1 MSHDVS
7 AGALRLPGSRE
18 LLSLRQSVTS
28 REEPMARR
36 TGLYKPLQLLAFL
49 SILAVADTAAYGQA
63 NIATYQGADRSQKV
77 LEGAKKEGTLT
88 IYSSATVEDMTA
100 LTAAFTKKY
109 AIKTQVWRA
118 SSENIIQRATTEA
131 RGGRFDVDVFETD
144 GVAMEAVYREKL
156 LQEVRSPLL
165 ADLMPQAIRPHK
177 EWIGD
182 RVQIFTAAYNTRAV
196 KKVDLPK
203 SYDDLNNPKW
213 KGKLGIEAADYDWFS
228 AVVSDLGEEKGVKLF
243 REIVTK
249 NGLSARKGH
258 TLLANLVVTGEVPL
272 ALTTYL
278 YKVMQLKNDG
288 APIDYV
294 VLPPEVARPQGT
306 GMARKAPH
314 PNAAVLFM
322 DFLLSDGQEILAK
335 RDFIPTNVKVKPL
348 PENMP
353 LIFVDP
359 ALLLDQNDKWE
370 KLYKDVISAR

>member
-1 MSHDVS
+1 M
-7 AGALRLPGSRE
+7 
-18 LLSLRQSVTS
+18 TS
-28 REEPMARR
+28 RIG
-36 TGLYKPLQLLAFL
+36 THKPLQLLAFL
-49 SILAVADTAAYGQA
+49 SVLAITGPAAYGQSD
-63 NIATYQGADRSQKV
+63 IATYQGADRSQK
-77 LEGAKKEGTLT
+77 LLDGAKKEGTLT

-100 LTAAFTKKY
+100 LTTAFTKKY
-109 AIKTQVWRA
+109 GVKTQVWRA
-118 SSENIIQRATTEA
+118 SSENIIQRAATEA
-131 RGGRFDVDVFETD
+131 RGNRFDVDVFETD
-144 GVAMEAVYREKL
+144 GVAMEAIHREKL

-182 RVQIFTAAYNTRAV
+182 RVQIFTAAYNTRTI
-196 KKVDLPK
+196 KKDDLPK
-203 SYDDLNNPKW
+203 SYDDLTNPKW
-213 KGKLGIEAADYDWFS
+213 KGKLGIEAADHDWFS
-228 AVVSDLGEEKGVKLF
+228 AVVGELGEEKGVKLF

-278 YKVMQLKNDG
+278 YKVLQLKNDG

>member
-1 MSHDVS
+1 M
-7 AGALRLPGSRE
+7 
-18 LLSLRQSVTS
+18 TS
-28 REEPMARR
+28 RIG
-36 TGLYKPLQLLAFL
+36 THKPLQLLAFL
-49 SILAVADTAAYGQA
+49 SILAITGPAAYAQA
-63 NIATYQGADRSQKV
+63 DIATYQGADRNQKL

-100 LTAAFTKKY
+100 LTTAFTKKY
-109 AIKTQVWRA
+109 GVKTQVWRA
-118 SSENIIQRATTEA
+118 SSENIIQRAATEA
-131 RGGRFDVDVFETD
+131 RGNRFDVDVFETD
-144 GVAMEAVYREKL
+144 GVAMEAIHREKL

-182 RVQIFTAAYNTRAV
+182 RVQIFTAAYNTRAI
-196 KKVDLPK
+196 KKDDLPK
-203 SYDDLNNPKW
+203 VYDDLTNPKW
-213 KGKLGIEAADYDWFS
+213 KGKLGIEAADHDWFS
-228 AVVSDLGEEKGVKLF
+228 AVVGELGEEKGVKLF
-243 REIVTK
+243 RDIVTK

-278 YKVMQLKNDG
+278 YKVQQLKNSG

-294 VLPPEVARPQGT
+294 VLPPEVARPQGA

-314 PNAAVLFM
+314 PHAAVLFM

-370 KLYKDVISAR
+370 KLYKDVISSR

>member
-1 MSHDVS
+1 M
-7 AGALRLPGSRE
+7 
-18 LLSLRQSVTS
+18 TS
-28 REEPMARR
+28 RIG
-36 TGLYKPLQLLAFL
+36 THKPLQLLAFFSL
-49 SILAVADTAAYGQA
+49 LAITGTAAYAQA
-63 NIATYQGADRSQKV
+63 DIATYQGADRSQKL

-100 LTAAFTKKY
+100 LTTAFTKKY
-109 AIKTQVWRA
+109 GIKTQLWRA
-118 SSENIIQRATTEA
+118 SSENIIQRASTEA
-131 RGGRFDVDVFETD
+131 RGNRFDVDVFETD
-144 GVAMEAVYREKL
+144 GVAMEAIQREKL

-182 RVQIFTAAYNTRAV
+182 RVQIFTAAYNTRV
-196 KKVDLPK
+196 IKKDDLPK
-203 SYDDLNNPKW
+203 VYDDLTNPKW
-213 KGKLGIEAADYDWFS
+213 KGKLGIEAADHDWFS
-228 AVVSDLGEEKGVKLF
+228 AVVGELGEEKGVKLF
-243 REIVTK
+243 REIVSK
-249 NGLSARKGH
+249 NGISARKGH

-278 YKVMQLKNDG
+278 YKVQQLKNDG

-353 LIFVDP
+353 LVFVDP

-370 KLYKDVISAR
+370 KLYKDVITAR

>member
-1 MSHDVS
+1 M
-7 AGALRLPGSRE
+7 
-18 LLSLRQSVTS
+18 TS
-28 REEPMARR
+28 RIG
-36 TGLYKPLQLLAFL
+36 THKPLQLLAFL
-49 SILAVADTAAYGQA
+49 SILAISGPAAYGQSD
-63 NIATYQGADRSQKV
+63 IATYQGADRTQRLV
-77 LEGAKKEGTLT
+77 EGAKKEGTLT

-100 LTAAFTKKY
+100 LTTAFTKKY
-109 AIKTQVWRA
+109 GVKTQVWRA
-118 SSENIIQRATTEA
+118 SSENIIQRAATEA
-131 RGGRFDVDVFETD
+131 RGNRFDVDVFETD
-144 GVAMEAVYREKL
+144 GVAMEAIYREKL
-156 LQEVRSPLL
+156 LQEVRLPLL

-182 RVQIFTAAYNTRAV
+182 RVQIFTAAYNTRAI
-196 KKVDLPK
+196 KKEDLPK
-203 SYDDLNNPKW
+203 SYDDLTNPKW
-213 KGKLGIEAADYDWFS
+213 KGKLGIEAADHDWFS
-228 AVVSDLGEEKGVKLF
+228 AVVGDLGEEKGLKLF
-243 REIVTK
+243 REIVIK
-249 NGLSARKGH
+249 NGISARKGH

-278 YKVMQLKNDG
+278 YKVLQLKNDG

-370 KLYKDVISAR
+370 KLYKDVITAR

>member
-1 MSHDVS
+1 M
-7 AGALRLPGSRE
+7 
-18 LLSLRQSVTS
+18 TS
-28 REEPMARR
+28 RIG
-36 TGLYKPLQLLAFL
+36 THKPLQLLVFL
-49 SILAVADTAAYGQA
+49 SILAITVPAAYGQSD
-63 NIATYQGADRSQKV
+63 IATYQGADRSQKI

-100 LTAAFTKKY
+100 LTTAFTKKFGV
-109 AIKTQVWRA
+109 KTQVWRA
-118 SSENIIQRATTEA
+118 SSENIIQRAATEA
-131 RGGRFDVDVFETD
+131 RGNRFDVDVFETD
-144 GVAMEAVYREKL
+144 GVAMEAIYREKL

-182 RVQIFTAAYNTRAV
+182 RVQIFTAAYNTRAI
-196 KKVDLPK
+196 KKDDLPK
-203 SYDDLNNPKW
+203 SYDDLTNPKW
-213 KGKLGIEAADYDWFS
+213 KGKLGIEAADHDWFS
-228 AVVSDLGEEKGVKLF
+228 AVVGSLGEEKGVKLF

-278 YKVMQLKNDG
+278 YKVLQLKNDG

-359 ALLLDQNDKWE
+359 AVLLDQNDKWE

>member
-1 MSHDVS
+1 M
-7 AGALRLPGSRE
+7 
-18 LLSLRQSVTS
+18 TS
-28 REEPMARR
+28 RIG
-36 TGLYKPLQLLAFL
+36 TQKPLQLLAFL
-49 SILAVADTAAYGQA
+49 FVLTITGTAAYAQA
-63 NIATYQGADRSQKV
+63 DIATYQGADRSQK
-77 LEGAKKEGTLT
+77 LLDGAKKEGTLT
-88 IYSSATVEDMTA
+88 IYSSATVEDMTV
-100 LTAAFTKKY
+100 LTTAFTKKY
-109 AIKTQVWRA
+109 GVKTQVWRA
-118 SSENIIQRATTEA
+118 SSENIIQRAATEA
-131 RGGRFDVDVFETD
+131 RGNRFDVDVFETD
-144 GVAMEAVYREKL
+144 GVAMEAIYREKL

-196 KKVDLPK
+196 KKDDLPK
-203 SYDDLNNPKW
+203 TYDDLTNPKW
-213 KGKLGIEAADYDWFS
+213 KGKLGIEAADHDWFS
-228 AVVSDLGEEKGVKLF
+228 AVVGSMGEEKGVKLF

-278 YKVMQLKNDG
+278 YKVQQLKNDG

-359 ALLLDQNDKWE
+359 AVLLDQNDKWE

>member
-1 MSHDVS
+1 MN
-7 AGALRLPGSRE
+7 RRE
-18 LLSLRQSVTS
+18 
-28 REEPMARR
+28 
-36 TGLYKPLQLLAFL
+36 GLIKSLQLLSFFGLLGL
-49 SILAVADTAAYGQA
+49 SGTMAWGQA
-63 NIATYQGADRSQKV
+63 DIATYQGADRTQK
-77 LEGAKKEGTLT
+77 LIEGAKKEGRLT
-88 IYSSATVEDMTA
+88 IYSSAIVEDLAA
-100 LTAAFTKKY
+100 LTSAFEKKY
-109 AIKTQVWRA
+109 GIKVQVWRA
-118 SSENIIQRATTEA
+118 SSENIIQRAATEA
-131 RGGRFDVDVFETD
+131 RGNRFDVDVFETD
-144 GVAMEAVYREKL
+144 GVAMEAIYREKL

-165 ADLMPQAIRPHK
+165 TDLMPQAIRPHK

-196 KKVDLPK
+196 KKDDLPK
-203 SYDDLNNPKW
+203 TYDDLTNPKW
-213 KGKLGIEAADYDWFS
+213 KGKLGIEAADHDWFS
-228 AVVSDLGEEKGVKLF
+228 AVIGSLGEEKGVKLF

-278 YKVMQLKNDG
+278 YKVQQLKNDG

-353 LIFVDP
+353 LVFVDP
-359 ALLLDQNDKWE
+359 AILLDQNDKWE